1 MNDHDKNLELYV
13 KTENYN
19 AINEF
24 LIEASKTPHLK
35 NLIDIDYL
43 IASSQDSLLHHF
55 AINLIFLLGEIGK
68 NHFLS
73 HEYIKFLIETYFK
86 SDRWIRNEIIL
97 TFSKSIRIDDL
108 FKKILDVI
116 EFALVDDYE
125 PIKISA
131 LKVIDLTKKIPER
144 IFPKIIKNLESKNPK
159 IVQKSVKVLKKHIES
174 TDVLYEILLKNNTI
188 NLYSKQILR
197 SLLLAFFNEVHLV
210 EEFREKIMKSD
221 LDLAKKESL
230 ISEIKTYQRIL
241 QQRTL

>member
-1 MNDHDKNLELYV
+1 
-13 KTENYN
+13 
-19 AINEF
+19 

>member
-174 TDVLYEILLKNNTI
+174 TDVLYEILLKNNPI

>member
-73 HEYIKFLIETYFK
+73 QEYIKFLIETYFK

>member
-13 KTENYN
+13 KSENYN

-43 IASSQDSLLHHF
+43 ITSSQDSLLKHF

-73 HEYIKFLIETYFK
+73 DNYIKFLIETYFK
-86 SDRWIRNEIIL
+86 SDRWIRNEIL
-97 TFSKSIRIDDL
+97 LVFSKSIRIDDL
-108 FKKILDVI
+108 FQKILDVI

-125 PIKISA
+125 PIVINA
-131 LKVIDLTKKIPER
+131 LTVINYAKRIPESCY
-144 IFPKIIKNLESKNPK
+144 PKIIRNLESKNFK
-159 IVQKSVKVLKKHIES
+159 IVQESIKVLKKHVKS
-174 TDVLYEILLKNNTI
+174 TNMLYEILLKESSI
-188 NLYSKQILR
+188 NLYRKTILR
-197 SLLLAFFNEVHLV
+197 SLLMTFFSEVHLV

>member
-43 IASSQDSLLHHF
+43 ITSSQDSLLHHF

>member
-13 KTENYN
+13 KSENYN

-43 IASSQDSLLHHF
+43 INSSQDSLLKHF

-73 HEYIKFLIETYFK
+73 DNYINFLIKTYFK
-86 SDRWIRNEIIL
+86 SDRWIRNEIL
-97 TFSKSIRIDDL
+97 LAFSKSIRIDEL
-108 FKKILDVI
+108 FKNILDVI

-159 IVQKSVKVLKKHIES
+159 IVQKSVKI
-174 TDVLYEILLKNNTI
+174 T
-188 NLYSKQILR
+188 
-197 SLLLAFFNEVHLV
+197 F
-210 EEFREKIMKSD
+210 
-221 LDLAKKESL
+221 
-230 ISEIKTYQRIL
+230 
-241 QQRTL
+241 

>member
-174 TDVLYEILLKNNTI
+174 TDVLYEILLKNNPI

-197 SLLLAFFNEVHLV
+197 SLLLAFFSEVHFV